1 MKDVNI
7 SPIFYMGCKRRLI
20 NKGLISL
27 FPTEISTFVDVFGG
41 SGIVSMNVQAESYIL
56 NDIDSNLYT
65 LYKLFKTEEADVI
78 INHIN
83 ARIDEYGLARERTKR
98 NEYKDK
104 DKIEEYKAAYKK
116 LRDFYNSS
124 EKDVKDFYTLL
135 FYSFSQQFRFNK
147 DGDFNMPCGND
158 CFTETNAGY
167 IRKGCD
173 FFSKSNLVLSNRD
186 FRKVLE
192 EAKDNRT
199 FVYLDPPY
207 LGTTATYNENN
218 GWSDKDEQDMYRL
231 LNELTNKDIKW
242 AMSNVGRHKG
252 EDNKGLMDWVN
263 EQGYAVYNFDKMN
276 YTSLGR
282 GNVNAKEILIRNWKD

>member
-1 MKDVNI
+1 
-7 SPIFYMGCKRRLI
+7 MGCKRRLI